1 MELLV
6 TQWIVYTIHLTLSN
20 FNLLARNKVKIS
32 QYHPKT
38 RLCQWS
44 MATIK
49 NSPLMWM
56 FVMGTLNPQTLL
68 LLPELIPL
76 PLIWILFT
84 MEGWMLQ
91 RPRKSEK
98 ARRRREL
105 YHRRC
110 NNSRQLVL
118 STKWAVATQQQARKM
133 QQWLRLVV
141 HQHNKGVDRR
151 SRTCQVPHM
160 TGQCT
165 NESTRTEE
173 NTLQCKSSRSSQW

>member
-1 MELLV
+1 MAP
-6 TQWIVYTIHLTLSN
+6 VYMSTVHMAHV
-20 FNLLARNKVKIS
+20 NLLCGKVAEIS
-32 QYHPKT
+32 QYLSKT

-49 NSPLMWM
+49 NSPVMWM
-56 FVMGTLNPQTLL
+56 FGWLSMGTLNPQTPF

-76 PLIWILFT
+76 PLMWTLNT
-84 MEGWMLQ
+84 MEGWIYQ
-91 RPRKSEK
+91 RPRNLER

-105 YHRRC
+105 YRRRC
-110 NNSRQLVL
+110 NNSRQQVL

-133 QQWLRLVV
+133 QQWLRLLV

-151 SRTCQVPHM
+151 SRTCQVPRM
-160 TGQCT
+160 KEQWT
-165 NESTRTEE
+165 NERTKTGE